1 MFVLR
6 VCGSGEIS
14 EMFLQFAGGDTKM
27 HKFLDSLVQAV
38 FFPDVSSAA
47 ELSSAVDAT
56 RLANRSK
63 SHRSGYRCDFK

>member
-56 RLANRSK
+56 ARK
-63 SHRSGYRCDFK
+63 IRCICGR